1 MHSKS
6 NNIKFTS
13 YNDSNEV
20 VDKLFDS
27 LRSRYQGNLVIL
39 VKRSDL
45 IFDLVWMMYCK
56 CHKIIFRCGGSYI
69 NSPDWIKKQKTT
81 RNPENKD
88 DKYFQYAVTVAL
100 NYDEIESNPQRVSN
114 IKPFI
119 NIYNWEGIN

>member
-1 MHSKS
+1 
-6 NNIKFTS
+6 
-13 YNDSNEV
+13 
-20 VDKLFDS
+20 
-27 LRSRYQGNLVIL
+27 
-39 VKRSDL
+39 
-45 IFDLVWMMYCK
+45 MMYCK

-100 NYDEIESNPQRVSN
+100 NYDEIESNPRTVSN

-119 NIYNWEGIN
+119 NIYNWEGTN